1 MKKILFY
8 IHSCLLAFLL
18 IATVSC
24 ESWIN
29 VEPTDRLSEDKVYS
43 TQKGFLQA
51 LNGIY
56 AEMMNTSVYGGHLS
70 VGVIDVLAQYYDGG
84 SDNSYTYY

>member
-70 VGVIDVLAQYYDGG
+70 VGGVGSVLRWGF
-84 SDNSYTYY
+84 